1 MSGAG
6 FAGLAA
12 AGARGPI
19 ACAVRCAAMEPIVVE
34 VARGDVVESRHRVHA
49 AVVADGRLVA
59 WAGEPGLVAFLRS
72 AAKPIQ
78 ALPLVR
84 ARPDLDDEQIAIAC
98 ASHLARPE
106 QLAAVRRLLAAA
118 PAEESELE
126 TGPEPT
132 PLEHNCSG
140 KHAGFLALC
149 RARGWESAGYRLPE
163 HPCQRELL
171 GEVAAAAEVDPAAV
185 PTATDGCGVVTF
197 ALPLE
202 RMAHAFGRLP
212 GLDGGPRVV
221 AAMRAHPDL
230 IRGPRAAD
238 GLLMRHLPG
247 WAAKGGAE
255 GVLCACSGEGLGLAL
270 KVEDGAMRAA
280 RPALAELLRRLG
292 LDPGALGEVAVENSR
307 GERVGALRVAARRP
321 R

>member
-1 MSGAG
+1 
-6 FAGLAA
+6 
-12 AGARGPI
+12 
-19 ACAVRCAAMEPIVVE
+19 VEPIEVVVTRGAVVE
-34 VARGDVVESRHRVHA
+34 ARHRVHA
-49 AVVADGRLVA
+49 VAVHDGARILEAGDPTLVA
-59 WAGEPGLVAFLRS
+59 YFRS

-84 ARPDLDDEQIAIAC
+84 ARPDLDDAEIAIAC

-106 QLAAVRRLLAAA
+106 QLVAVRSLLAKA

-149 RARGWESAGYRLPE
+149 RVRGWESPGYRLAG
-163 HPCQRELL
+163 HPCQREMLA
-171 GEVAAAAEVDPAAV
+171 EVAALAGLDPAAI
-185 PTATDGCGVVTF
+185 PTAADGCGVVTF

-202 RMAHAFGRLP
+202 AMARSFSLLRER
-212 GLDGGPRVV
+212 DGGERTL

-230 IRGPRAAD
+230 IRGPLAAD
-238 GLLMRHLPG
+238 TILMRELAG

-255 GVLCACSGEGLGLAL
+255 GLMCATGPDGVGVAL
-270 KVEDGAMRAA
+270 KAEDGNTRAVA
-280 RPALAELLRRLG
+280 AALGGFLGRLGFAEVDALART
-292 LDPGALGEVAVENSR
+292 PVATSR
-307 GERVGALRVAARRP
+307 GEVVGEIRLSV
-321 R
+321 